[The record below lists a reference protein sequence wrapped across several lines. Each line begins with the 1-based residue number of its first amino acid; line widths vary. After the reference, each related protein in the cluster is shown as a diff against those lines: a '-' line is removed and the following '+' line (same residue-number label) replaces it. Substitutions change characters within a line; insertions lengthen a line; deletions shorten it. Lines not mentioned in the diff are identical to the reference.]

1 MISRFLSFMLYRL
14 GLASKA
20 AYPERDDEQHQGL
33 KWHMVHLGRA
43 IAVMLVVVV
52 VSRALGIGLDDDASL
67 LATVLTALS
76 LALALYLGDLY
87 RSRV

>member
-1 MISRFLSFMLYRL
+1 
-14 GLASKA
+14 
-20 AYPERDDEQHQGL
+20 
-33 KWHMVHLGRA
+33 
-43 IAVMLVVVV
+43 MLVVVV